1 MALPKTNML
10 SFLFVY
16 FIFLF
21 PKKKV
26 SYIMDDVDFNQIQI
40 NYELYINR
48 IHLIKVNETNKL
60 IKWSCMTKI
69 INYKVELGLAPHSE
83 LGLAYRD
90 IAITNIN

>member
-1 MALPKTNML
+1 
-10 SFLFVY
+10 
-16 FIFLF
+16 
-21 PKKKV
+21 
-26 SYIMDDVDFNQIQI
+26 MDDVDFNQIQI
-40 NYELYINR
+40 NYELCINR